1 MAAAG
6 NVLIHDIWRDLK
18 KHILIYILLLL
29 VVISAFSVI
38 YFTHLNRQTTSQLE
52 LLLTDRDELDIEWRN
67 LLLEQN
73 SLAEHGLIETKAKK
87 LLDMDR
93 PDAKS
98 EVIIRL
104 P

>member
-1 MAAAG
+1 MTARS
-6 NVLIHDIWRDLK
+6 NVLIVDIWRDVKRHLV
-18 KHILIYILLLL
+18 ICFLLFL

-38 YFTHLNRQTTSQLE
+38 YFTHLNRQTTSKLE

-73 SLAEHGLIETKAKK
+73 SLAEHSSIETKATQ
-87 LLDMDR
+87 LLNMKR
-93 PDAKS
+93 PDAKT

>member
-52 LLLTDRDELDIEWRN
+52 LLLTDRDELDIEFTFQSFLN
-67 LLLEQN
+67 DLHVEKAQKT
-73 SLAEHGLIETKAKK
+73 ATKTKT
-87 LLDMDR
+87 
-93 PDAKS
+93 
-98 EVIIRL
+98 
-104 P
+104 